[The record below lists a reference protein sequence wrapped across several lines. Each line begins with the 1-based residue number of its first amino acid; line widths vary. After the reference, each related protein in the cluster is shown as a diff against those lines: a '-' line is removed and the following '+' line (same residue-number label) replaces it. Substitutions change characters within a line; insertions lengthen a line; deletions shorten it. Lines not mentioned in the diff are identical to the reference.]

1 MADTPWFPTDHWSSA
16 DARAGLIIS
25 HRRPHLHP
33 PAHSASASADLEV
46 GRLAALADHA
56 GTSCGVGGSPDRVR
70 ARLIVSVTRRGASCS
85 SMCPAPGS
93 CTSMARGMPAARSW
107 ACAGGVSLAAP
118 PAMTVVAAEIEP
130 SVWYWS

>member
-1 MADTPWFPTDHWSSA
+1 
-16 DARAGLIIS
+16 DARAGLIIT
-25 HRRPHLHP
+25 HPRPHLHP
-33 PAHSASASADLEV
+33 AAHSASAGADLEV
-46 GRLAALADHA
+46 GRLADHA
-56 GTSCGVGGSPDRVR
+56 ATSCGVGGSLDCGR
-70 ARLIVSVTRRGASCS
+70 ARLIVSVTSSGASCS

-107 ACAGGVSLAAP
+107 ACAGGVSLSAP